1 MDNAA
6 AAAAEAA
13 LYDANISI
21 TALRQQLF
29 VSEAATPRAQQVA
42 RDHADEAELQWLI
55 IRQLRVEIREAE
67 ARSMP
72 LAPRPA
78 HARLPVGLVAE
89 DSTTT
94 TMRDEMRALRTEN
107 LALREELMR
116 ERASRSVF

>member
-1 MDNAA
+1 
-6 AAAAEAA
+6 
-13 LYDANISI
+13 
-21 TALRQQLF
+21 
-29 VSEAATPRAQQVA
+29 VA

-94 TMRDEMRALRTEN
+94 TTTTMRDEMRALRTEN
-107 LALREELMR
+107 LALLEELMR